1 METDQIT
8 ELIIGASFEV
18 MNELGAGFLEK
29 VYENALLAELKE
41 HSIFAEQQKEICVWY
56 KNNRVGTYLADL
68 VVENSVIVELKA
80 VNKLDAVHSAQ
91 LINYLRASDFETGL
105 LINFGNPRVEIKR
118 LFNKISSRE

>member
-8 ELIIGASFEV
+8 EIIIGTSFEV

-56 KNNRVGTYLADL
+56 
-68 VVENSVIVELKA
+68 
-80 VNKLDAVHSAQ
+80 
-91 LINYLRASDFETGL
+91 
-105 LINFGNPRVEIKR
+105 
-118 LFNKISSRE
+118 